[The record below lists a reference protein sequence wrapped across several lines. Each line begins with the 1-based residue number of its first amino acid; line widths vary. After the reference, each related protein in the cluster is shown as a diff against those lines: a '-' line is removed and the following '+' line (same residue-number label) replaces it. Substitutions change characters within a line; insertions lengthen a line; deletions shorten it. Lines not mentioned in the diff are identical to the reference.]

1 MSLLGLAAAYDS
13 DSDSDSNNSEEE
25 SSEVKREVKVKKE
38 EVKEVKA
45 EPVREVLAN
54 PFLTTRTAVNV
65 KPSFM
70 QETEKI
76 SGVKFDNSVFQNPF
90 RAKEDQKMAVLE
102 QHVTMSQKEQTGRT
116 IDGKK
121 VCWMFRKGRCRNGH
135 KCKFAHDNDIKNAVT
150 EKLYTETKTYEEGS
164 QISNDKARKGAVAP
178 LPMDKTVGIPKGE
191 QQQQQQNF
199 EHISSA
205 GQNLMAK
212 MGWEAGKG
220 LGARGTGIVN
230 AIQVSFGGGGQGK
243 IHCPD
248 TGGRGGGNEEEEQQQ
263 QRKKRPGVSDSLTLG
278 KKAKAFHDKVY
289 KH

>member
-1 MSLLGLAAAYDS
+1 MGA
-13 DSDSDSNNSEEE
+13 EVKQ
-25 SSEVKREVKVKKE
+25 VKREEAKTKT
-38 EVKEVKA
+38 

-54 PFLTTRTAVNV
+54 PFLTTRTVVNV

-76 SGVKFDNSVFQNPF
+76 TGVKFDNSVFKNPF

-116 IDGKK
+116 IGKK
-121 VCWMFRKGRCRNGH
+121 VFWMFRKGRCRNGH

-178 LPMDKTVGIPKGE
+178 LPMDKTVGIPKNE
-191 QQQQQQNF
+191 QQPQQNF
-199 EHISSA
+199 EHISST

-230 AIQVSFGGGGQGK
+230 AIQVSFGGHGQGK
-243 IHCPD
+243 IHGPD
-248 TGGRGGGNEEEEQQQ
+248 NGGKGNEEEEQQP
-263 QRKKRPGVSDSLTLG
+263 RKKRP
-278 KKAKAFHDKVY
+278 
-289 KH
+289 

>member
-13 DSDSDSNNSEEE
+13 DSDSNNSEEE
-25 SSEVKREVKVKKE
+25 TEVKREVKVKE
-38 EVKEVKA
+38 EVKPKT

-54 PFLTTRTAVNV
+54 PFLTTRTVVNV

-178 LPMDKTVGIPKGE
+178 LPMDKALGIPKSD
-191 QQQQQQNF
+191 QQQQQSF

-243 IHCPD
+243 IHGPD
-248 TGGRGGGNEEEEQQQ
+248 TGARGGANEEEEEQQ

>member
-13 DSDSDSNNSEEE
+13 DSDSNNSEEE
-25 SSEVKREVKVKKE
+25 TEVKREVKVKE
-38 EVKEVKA
+38 EVKPKT

-178 LPMDKTVGIPKGE
+178 LPMDKALGIPKSD
-191 QQQQQQNF
+191 QQQQQSF

-230 AIQVSFGGGGQGK
+230 AIQVSSV
-243 IHCPD
+243 IYCVL
-248 TGGRGGGNEEEEQQQ
+248 
-263 QRKKRPGVSDSLTLG
+263 RKLLKPILV
-278 KKAKAFHDKVY
+278 
-289 KH
+289 

>member
-13 DSDSDSNNSEEE
+13 DSDSNNSEEE
-25 SSEVKREVKVKKE
+25 SEVKREVKVKE
-38 EVKEVKA
+38 EVKPKT

-54 PFLTTRTAVNV
+54 PFLTTRTVVNV

-178 LPMDKTVGIPKGE
+178 LPMDKAVGIPKGE
-191 QQQQQQNF
+191 QQQQQSF

-243 IHCPD
+243 IHGPD
-248 TGGRGGGNEEEEQQQ
+248 TGARGGANEEEEQQQQ
-263 QRKKRPGVSDSLTLG
+263 QRKKRPGLSDSLTLG

>member
-13 DSDSDSNNSEEE
+13 DSDSNNSEEE
-25 SSEVKREVKVKKE
+25 SDVKVEVKKE
-38 EVKEVKA
+38 EAKPKA

-54 PFLTTRTAVNV
+54 PFLTTKTVVNV

-102 QHVTMSQKEQTGRT
+102 QHVAMSQKDQTGRT

-178 LPMDKTVGIPKGE
+178 LPMEKAIGIPKAD
-191 QQQQQQNF
+191 QQPQQSF

-220 LGARGTGIVN
+220 LGSRGTGIVN
-230 AIQVSFGGGGQGK
+230 AIQVSFGGHGQGK
-243 IHCPD
+243 IQGPD
-248 TGGRGGGNEEEEQQQ
+248 TGARGGGVDEEEQLP
-263 QRKKRPGVSDSLTLG
+263 RKKRPGVSDSLTLG

>member
-13 DSDSDSNNSEEE
+13 DSDSENSEEE
-25 SSEVKREVKVKKE
+25 SEVKREVKVKQE
-38 EVKEVKA
+38 EVKAKV

-54 PFLTTRTAVNV
+54 PFLTTRTVVNV

-178 LPMDKTVGIPKGE
+178 LPMDKAAVGIPKGE

-230 AIQVSFGGGGQGK
+230 AIQVSFGGHGQGK

-248 TGGRGGGNEEEEQQQ
+248 NGGKGNEEEEQQQ
-263 QRKKRPGVSDSLTLG
+263 PRKKRPGVSDSLTLG